1 MKINADAVGLAVLS
15 LSTSG
20 ALLLV
25 PDLSLASLKN
35 PADAAAIGT
44 CFVFTV
50 LMVLRGMGIRGSRAE
65 RYLFATF
72 LAFMPV
78 VYIENR
84 LLFGG
89 SMEWLYLELGGL
101 VIFATLAILGLKV
114 SPWFTVFGIATHGL
128 FWDSWHYDRA
138 SFMPSWYAATCLV
151 IDVGWAIYAAT
162 QVPVFQAAM
171 KPSTTPA
178 S

>member
-1 MKINADAVGLAVLS
+1 MKINSDAVGLAALS
-15 LSTSG
+15 LSTSL
-20 ALLLV
+20 ALLFV

-50 LMVLRGMGIRGSRAE
+50 LIVVRGLGQRGTRLE
-65 RYLFATF
+65 RYLFAAF

-89 SMEWLYLELGGL
+89 SMEWLYLELAGL
-101 VIFATLAILGLKV
+101 VVFVALAILGLKV
-114 SPWFTVFGIATHGL
+114 SPWYTVIGIGAHGL
-128 FWDSWHYDRA
+128 FWDSWHYGRA
-138 SFMPSWYAATCLV
+138 AFMPSWYAATCLL
-151 IDVGWAIYAAT
+151 IDVGWAIYVAT
-162 QVPVFQAAM
+162 QVPVFRSAM
-171 KPSTTPA
+171 RSSTTPK
-178 S
+178 

>member
-1 MKINADAVGLAVLS
+1 MKINYDAVGLAVLS
-15 LSTSG
+15 LSTSC

-50 LMVLRGMGIRGSRAE
+50 LVVLRGLGIRGSRIE
-65 RYLFATF
+65 RYLFASF

-89 SMEWLYLELGGL
+89 SMEWLYVELVGL
-101 VIFATLAILGLKV
+101 VVFVTLAVLGLKK
-114 SPWFTVFGIATHGL
+114 SPWFTVVGIAAHGL
-128 FWDSWHYDRA
+128 FWDSWHYGRA
-138 SFMPSWYAATCLV
+138 EFMPSWYAATCLM
-151 IDVGWAIYAAT
+151 IDVGWAFYAAT
-162 QVPVFQAAM
+162 QVPVFRAAM
-171 KPSTTPA
+171 KPANTSA